1 MTLYRCS
8 VCGEDSEKING
19 FISRRDD
26 SSLPQREDR
35 GCNCFNSIFY
45 LIEEDR
51 DLTDSGDTKTKLVL
65 EAGEVIELKLISK
78 LLMYF
83 ADTSGMFKDISEI
96 RKKYREYVS
105 SSNWLNEF
113 IQKHEG
119 RDKS

>member
-1 MTLYRCS
+1 MGHKWT
-8 VCGEDSEKING
+8 EKKIVYCCNRRITQTD
-19 FISRRDD
+19 FIKESIC
-26 SSLPQREDR
+26 LPLEP
-35 GCNCFNSIFY
+35 
-45 LIEEDR
+45 
-51 DLTDSGDTKTKLVL
+51 TDSGDTKTKLVL
-65 EAGEVIELKLISK
+65 EAGEVKELKLISK